1 MANRRHSRHHD
12 GRPAFL
18 RREFGGAPYWF
29 IIAALVA
36 LVGIGLFAVVQMM

>member
-1 MANRRHSRHHD
+1 MSRRRSSRHHD

-36 LVGIGLFAVVQMM
+36 LLGIGLFVLVQMM